1 MFQEEIFYEEIFLLE
16 RQQAVNQD
24 ENITSDEDEPMDVD
38 TTRRRLQASNVLVN
52 VYAKSVIL
60 EGELSSAE
68 IQAVVG
74 KNYGKLQF
82 PFNNFRNNFKKTYQQ
97 QKVSAKP
104 KRQATLNDV
113 FSKASSSN

>member
-1 MFQEEIFYEEIFLLE
+1 MRTLHQMRMSKWVKGYKAWSLKL
-16 RQQAVNQD
+16 Q
-24 ENITSDEDEPMDVD
+24 
-38 TTRRRLQASNVLVN
+38 RLQASNILDN
-52 VYAKSVIL
+52 FYAKYVIL
-60 EGELSSAE
+60 QGELSSAE
-68 IQAVVG
+68 IQAAVG